1 MVFFGSSLF
10 KIVRLFVVAA
20 FSIHFFACLFYRV
33 KVASFSLN
41 VSLRTDQAKQ
51 NLRCQGSELIFG
63 TGSDELSDAARY
75 QEEASDSASIA
86 AFYESRDADSDVSV
100 SFFILIL

>member
-1 MVFFGSSLF
+1 MFEDYAVVFFGSSLF

-41 VSLRTDQAKQ
+41 VSLCTDQASQTK
-51 NLRCQGSELIFG
+51 FKV
-63 TGSDELSDAARY
+63 
-75 QEEASDSASIA
+75 
-86 AFYESRDADSDVSV
+86 SRFRTYPRNRIGWAE
-100 SFFILIL
+100 